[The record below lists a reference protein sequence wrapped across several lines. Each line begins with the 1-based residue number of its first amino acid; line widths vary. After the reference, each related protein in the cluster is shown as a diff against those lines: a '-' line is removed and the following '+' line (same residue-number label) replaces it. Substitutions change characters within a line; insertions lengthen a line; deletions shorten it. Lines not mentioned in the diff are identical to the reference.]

1 MTSPTPDFFRL
12 DRDRAAADLRGSEDE
27 LWPVNA
33 YSDADELNQLL
44 DALQNADVLTANRSG
59 VRLYIYPSSISEP
72 EPLLAASSVAGP
84 TLLGHELKL
93 RERDGEDPVEF
104 TLRLLEEIV
113 AEANALLATARAD
126 GETLDRIAAY
136 LNRPGQWNGGDVC
149 ELLATE
155 LLAGGRRVVCED

>member
-1 MTSPTPDFFRL
+1 MTSPTPDLFRL

-44 DALQNADVLTANRSG
+44 DVVQNAAVLTANRPG
-59 VRLYIYPSSISEP
+59 VRLHIYPSSISEP
-72 EPLLAASSVAGP
+72 EPLLAVSSAAGS
-84 TLLGHELKL
+84 TLLGHKLKL
-93 RERDGEDPVEF
+93 LERDGEDPIEF

-126 GETLDRIAAY
+126 GESLDRLAAY
-136 LNRPGQWNGGDVC
+136 LSRPGQWNGSDVC

-155 LLAGGRRVVCED
+155 LLAGGRRVLCED

>member
-1 MTSPTPDFFRL
+1 MTALASALFRL

-44 DALQNADVLTANRSG
+44 DVVQNADVLTANRFG

-72 EPLLAASSVAGP
+72 ELLLAVSSAAGP
-84 TLLGHELKL
+84 SLLGHKLKL

-113 AEANALLATARAD
+113 GEANALFATARAD
-126 GETLDRIAAY
+126 GETLDRIATY

-155 LLAGGRRVVCED
+155 LLASGRHVRCED